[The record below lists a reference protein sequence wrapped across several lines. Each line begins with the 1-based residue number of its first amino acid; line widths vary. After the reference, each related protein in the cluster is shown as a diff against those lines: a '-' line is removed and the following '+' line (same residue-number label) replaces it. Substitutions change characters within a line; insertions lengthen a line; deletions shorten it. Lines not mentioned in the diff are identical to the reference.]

1 VKGFLPDAEP
11 DGQRFLSS
19 DSLIVDV
26 AFPRYML
33 AMKLFAAGA
42 KIDADDIVLLCRQVG
57 LTEDLGCGG

>member
-1 VKGFLPDAEP
+1 
-11 DGQRFLSS
+11 
-19 DSLIVDV
+19 
-26 AFPRYML
+26 ML